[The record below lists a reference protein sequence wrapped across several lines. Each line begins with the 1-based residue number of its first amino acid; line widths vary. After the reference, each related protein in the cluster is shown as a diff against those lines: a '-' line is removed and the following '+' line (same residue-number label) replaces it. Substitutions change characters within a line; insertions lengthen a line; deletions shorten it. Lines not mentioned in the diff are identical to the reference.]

1 MSLRL
6 MKERMKQS
14 GMTFREEEIKDAVLI
29 EEVENENDVSY
40 CPTFYKVISHNN
52 YDDEKNYEKIH
63 ARLYG
68 RKWSSYDVHTMNMKT
83 LIKEPVM
90 YGDLFYNQKD
100 NTYWICMQTDCIDDI
115 NYISKLV
122 QCNYHMYWQKNDG
135 TIISRYVFVQN
146 ASSYNN
152 GEIGNSVITLQSN
165 QFMVYIPFDDEI
177 DELDNG
183 KRISITKSL
192 RRCKPYELTRP
203 DDISYNYGD
212 NGILNIIFTQTQV
225 NTNEDK
231 LVELSNGKEV
241 WICNYTEVS
250 NPSTPTPPKPSNPD
264 ETADLS
270 AKISG
275 NTNLRIGVTRTYT
288 VTLSDK
294 EGNAVQW
301 NDTKY
306 SWNVISDFDVRQ
318 TVTENKI
325 SLTVE
330 DEDFIDSS
338 FLLQVIKLN
347 DSSVLSEIEITVID
361 VM

>member
-6 MKERMKQS
+6 MKERIKIS
-14 GMTFREEEIKDAVLI
+14 GITPRDEMIRDGQNLLKEELEHDTSYSPTMYFYDAENGKDDRLANFRV
-29 EEVENENDVSY
+29 
-40 CPTFYKVISHNN
+40 
-52 YDDEKNYEKIH
+52 
-63 ARLYG
+63 YG
-68 RKWSSYDVHTMNMKT
+68 RKNSSLNGNYMNYLTTYDN
-83 LIKEPVM
+83 PVKI
-90 YGDLFYNQKD
+90 GDYIHDTKD
-100 NTYWICMQTDCIDDI
+100 DTYWLVYTVFNVNDI
-115 NYISKLV
+115 EYTGKLI
-122 QCNYHMYWQKNDG
+122 QCNYLLRWQLSDG
-135 TIISRYVFVQN
+135 KIVQRWAN
-146 ASSYNN
+146 IVSASKYDT
-152 GEIGNSVITLQSN
+152 GENGNSIITLSSN
-165 QFMVYIPFDDEI
+165 NFTILMGYCDEALELEEKRVFIDIRKVPKKVFKITRGDDVLYNAGSIGMLLSFIADKTELNKDKDNQELGICDYIHPA
-177 DELDNG
+177 
-183 KRISITKSL
+183 
-192 RRCKPYELTRP
+192 
-203 DDISYNYGD
+203 
-212 NGILNIIFTQTQV
+212 
-225 NTNEDK
+225 
-231 LVELSNGKEV
+231 
-241 WICNYTEVS
+241 
-250 NPSTPTPPKPSNPD
+250 TPTPPKPSNPD

>member
-1 MSLRL
+1 MSLQL
-6 MKERMKQS
+6 MKERMKIS
-14 GMTFREEEIKDAVLI
+14 GISPRDEMIRDGQNLLKEELEHDTSYSPTMYFYDA
-29 EEVENENDVSY
+29 ENE
-40 CPTFYKVISHNN
+40 K
-52 YDDEKNYEKIH
+52 DD
-63 ARLYG
+63 RLANFRVYG
-68 RKWSSYDVHTMNMKT
+68 RKNSSLNGNYMNYLTTYDN
-83 LIKEPVM
+83 PVKIGN
-90 YGDLFYNQKD
+90 YIHDTKD
-100 NTYWICMQTDCIDDI
+100 DTYWLVYTAFNVNDI
-115 NYISKLV
+115 EYTGKLI
-122 QCNYHMYWQKNDG
+122 QCNYLLRWQLSDG
-135 TIISRYVFVQN
+135 KIVQRWTN
-146 ASSYNN
+146 IVSASKYDT
-152 GEIGNSVITLQSN
+152 GENGNSTIVLSSNNFTILMGYCDEALELEEKRVFIDIRKVPKKVFKITRGDDVLYNAGSIGMLLSFIADKTELNKDKDN
-165 QFMVYIPFDDEI
+165 QELGICDYIH
-177 DELDNG
+177 
-183 KRISITKSL
+183 
-192 RRCKPYELTRP
+192 
-203 DDISYNYGD
+203 
-212 NGILNIIFTQTQV
+212 
-225 NTNEDK
+225 
-231 LVELSNGKEV
+231 
-241 WICNYTEVS
+241 
-250 NPSTPTPPKPSNPD
+250 PSTPTPPKPSNPD

>member
-1 MSLRL
+1 MQEWYLI
-6 MKERMKQS
+6 
-14 GMTFREEEIKDAVLI
+14 GNNTIPNMTGGY
-29 EEVENENDVSY
+29 ENEGFLD
-40 CPTFYKVISHNN
+40 CKDDAFYETLETDIADTVTIYN
-52 YDDEKNYEKIH
+52 YDLSESKEIRGIIEGNTADTQLKSMERSILVPVGTLHSGDYIFFEDEYWIVDGRPGNNKIYEK
-63 ARLYG
+63 A
-68 RKWSSYDVHTMNMKT
+68 T
-83 LIKEPVM
+83 LKECQ
-90 YGDLFYNQKD
+90 YKLRWQKD
-100 NTYWICMQTDCIDDI
+100 
-115 NYISKLV
+115 
-122 QCNYHMYWQKNDG
+122 DG
-135 TIISRYVFVQN
+135 TIVERFAN
-146 ASSYNN
+146 LTSSSKYDVGENRNN
-152 GEIGNSVITLQSN
+152 TIILTSN
-165 QFMVYIPFDDEI
+165 NYLIIMPNDKDSMTI
-177 DELDNG
+177 DG
-183 KRISITKSL
+183 KRVFIDLSDIPEKVFKITRNDDVLYNHHTHGGTLNLIADKT
-192 RRCKPYELTRP
+192 ELNKEK
-203 DDISYNYGD
+203 DNQELWLCDYIDIS
-212 NGILNIIFTQTQV
+212 
-225 NTNEDK
+225 
-231 LVELSNGKEV
+231 S
-241 WICNYTEVS
+241 
-250 NPSTPTPPKPSNPD
+250 PSTPTPPKPSNPD

>member
-1 MSLRL
+1 
-6 MKERMKQS
+6 MKEWYLIDRPSTTS
-14 GMTFREEEIKDAVLI
+14 GGY
-29 EEVENENDVSY
+29 ENEAFNDYRNDAIYDMLETDLANTVTIY
-40 CPTFYKVISHNN
+40 N
-52 YDDEKNYEKIH
+52 YDLSESKEIRGIIEGNTADTQLKSMERSILVPIGTLHSGDYIFFEDEYWIVDGRPGNNKIYEK
-63 ARLYG
+63 A
-68 RKWSSYDVHTMNMKT
+68 T
-83 LIKEPVM
+83 LKECQ
-90 YGDLFYNQKD
+90 YKLRWQKD
-100 NTYWICMQTDCIDDI
+100 
-115 NYISKLV
+115 
-122 QCNYHMYWQKNDG
+122 DG
-135 TIISRYVFVQN
+135 TIVERFAN
-146 ASSYNN
+146 LTSSSKYDVGENRNN
-152 GEIGNSVITLQSN
+152 TIILTSN
-165 QFMVYIPFDDEI
+165 NYLIIMPNDKDSMTI
-177 DELDNG
+177 DG
-183 KRISITKSL
+183 KRVFIDLSDIPEKVFKITRNDDVLYNHHTHGGTLNLIADKT
-192 RRCKPYELTRP
+192 ELNKEK
-203 DDISYNYGD
+203 DNQELWLCDYIDISSP
-212 NGILNIIFTQTQV
+212 T
-225 NTNEDK
+225 
-231 LVELSNGKEV
+231 
-241 WICNYTEVS
+241 
-250 NPSTPTPPKPSNPD
+250 TPTPPKLSNPD

>member
-6 MKERMKQS
+6 MKERMKIS
-14 GMTFREEEIKDAVLI
+14 GISPRDEMIRDGQNLLKEELEHDTSYSPTMYFYDA
-29 EEVENENDVSY
+29 ENEG
-40 CPTFYKVISHNN
+40 
-52 YDDEKNYEKIH
+52 DD
-63 ARLYG
+63 RLANFRVYG
-68 RKWSSYDVHTMNMKT
+68 RKNSSLNGNYMNFLTTYDN
-83 LIKEPVM
+83 PVKI
-90 YGDLFYNQKD
+90 GDYIHDTKD
-100 NTYWICMQTDCIDDI
+100 DTYWLVYTAFNVNDI
-115 NYISKLV
+115 EYTGKLI
-122 QCNYHMYWQKNDG
+122 QCNYLLRWQLSDG
-135 TIISRYVFVQN
+135 KIIQRWANIVS
-146 ASSYNN
+146 ASKYDT
-152 GEIGNSVITLQSN
+152 GENGNSTIVLSSNNFTILMGYCDEALELEEKRVFIDIRKVPKKVFKITRGDDVLYNAGSIGMLLSFIADKTELNKDKDN
-165 QFMVYIPFDDEI
+165 QELGICDYIH
-177 DELDNG
+177 
-183 KRISITKSL
+183 
-192 RRCKPYELTRP
+192 
-203 DDISYNYGD
+203 
-212 NGILNIIFTQTQV
+212 
-225 NTNEDK
+225 
-231 LVELSNGKEV
+231 
-241 WICNYTEVS
+241 
-250 NPSTPTPPKPSNPD
+250 PSTPTPPKPSNPD